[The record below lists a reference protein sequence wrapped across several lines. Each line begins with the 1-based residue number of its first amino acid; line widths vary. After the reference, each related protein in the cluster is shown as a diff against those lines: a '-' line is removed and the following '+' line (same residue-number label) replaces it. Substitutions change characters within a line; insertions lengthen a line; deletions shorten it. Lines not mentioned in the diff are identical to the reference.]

1 MFNFIKT
8 YSKIR
13 MNCKYS
19 LHNSLNPT
27 RNLLR
32 VGLRIIV
39 MLSATKTL
47 APSALS
53 VFQNPLIVK
62 TILLLNYKL

>member
-27 RNLLR
+27 RNKR

-62 TILLLNYKL
+62 IILLLNYKL